1 MDSPLEKMDL
11 IVTKKWNTIIILKS
25 VIVLTVVYWLL
36 NECLQDLNYIKYL
49 IETMAANDF
58 ILGRISKTKG

>member
-25 VIVLTVVYWLL
+25 VIVLIVVYWLL